1 MPDVY
6 VRLRE
11 AGLEDGEPIPA
22 DGTVALSPVH
32 VVDPDAWVTAAATV
46 LHVRDGV
53 AAPVSVS
60 AGRWRV
66 LARSRSWERSWVLDL
81 EDGDTPVNLVSL
93 TPVDPSTPLPWA
105 PTVADLEEIREAR
118 QDLVGQVE
126 TAMALA
132 ELAADLRAYP
142 LMSQSRGD
150 GTATISGWLSSRNEG
165 EGTVS
170 IRSMPT
176 PADPADHWSVN
187 PLAAMQGRRVTALRV
202 VHGRLYSGFG
212 DWSANGDRVGV
223 VSHDLGTGEARVDFF
238 PVESEAVEAFV
249 GGRDGRSIY
258 VPHTDGNKN
267 YWAGCGYASYERVNG
282 DWRWENTILPGQ
294 AIHVFD
300 MVETDE
306 GLWACGSAVP
316 ADQSGGTSA
325 LWFRP
330 NGGEWVVRY
339 KGVEDHG
346 TKGNHSRF
354 YHLATDGH
362 AVRVQDRSLVVDGLE
377 VTADSVTHIPRIT
390 GEHAFV
396 DGEWIELTGSQRVID
411 GVVYDIPPGLGRGVA
426 WTVHDGYIYSASG
439 FGGIDRR
446 EF

>member
-22 DGTVALSPVH
+22 DGTVTLSPIH

-60 AGRWRV
+60 TGRWRV
-66 LARSRSWERSWVLDL
+66 TARSRSWERSWVLDL
-81 EDGDTPVNLVSL
+81 EDGDTPLNLVSL
-93 TPVDPSTPLPWA
+93 TPIDDPAPIPWG
-105 PTVADLEEIREAR
+105 PTLADAAKVGEA
-118 QDLVGQVE
+118 VKKSE
-126 TAMALA
+126 TAIRLAQVAA
-132 ELAADLRAYP
+132 ELRTYP
-142 LMSQSRGD
+142 LLSRSRGD

-170 IRSMPT
+170 IRSMQE
-176 PADPADHWSVN
+176 PANPADHWSVN
-187 PLAAMQGRRVTALRV
+187 PLAAMQGRSVTALSV

-212 DWSANGDRVGV
+212 DWNANGDRVGV
-223 VSHDLGTGEARVDFF
+223 VSHDLETGEARVDFF
-238 PVESEAVEAFV
+238 PVDSEAVEAFI

-267 YWAGCGYASYERVNG
+267 YWAGCGYASYERVDG

-306 GLWACGSAVP
+306 GLWACGSAIP
-316 ADQSGGTSA
+316 ADQGGGTSA

-346 TKGNHSRF
+346 GKGGASRF
-354 YHLATDGH
+354 YRLATDGH
-362 AVRVQDRSLVVDGLE
+362 AVRAQDRSLAVDGLE
-377 VTADSVTHIPRIT
+377 VTAGSVTRIPRIS

-396 DGEWIELTGSQRVID
+396 DGEWTTITTTQKVI
-411 GVVYDIPPGLGRGVA
+411 GGAVYDRPSGVSSGA

-439 FGGIDRR
+439 FGGINRK
-446 EF
+446 EL